1 MFWKFGGYANISPI
15 DAILDRPD
23 FTLEELLDESD
34 LLGDVKAHNNK
45 LLEYL
50 RQRDIVL
57 RLLEYVVAPKAEP
70 VPTPEVAVKTEDDQL
85 QAAQQAEQQTEQKA
99 EQQAADASA
108 LSSDEPADRGRL
120 RVFGRSRASSSA
132 TDTAVDEEDE
142 AEKKRTRYAFVSCE
156 ILASDNWSICDTIL
170 DPANRVELD
179 AFWQFLKRPAP
190 LDPLQASYFT
200 KVNESLF
207 DKKLEEMVAFLKT
220 ADNAIQDMLRHV
232 DCPMVMDLLLKIITL
247 DRPDAYQGI
256 VEWLY
261 TQDIMPTLLS
271 FLSPENSWATQTSAG
286 DFIKA
291 IITVSANATQ
301 HEQTCIG
308 PNELTRQLVSHPC
321 IDELI
326 GYMLKGGNAL
336 TVGVGIVI
344 EVIRKN
350 NSDYDPDVGTEANS
364 IPSSRDPIYLGTL
377 LRMFAQNVPNFMQLM
392 NNAPAQKSR
401 LNSTFGEKIEPL
413 GFDRFKTCE
422 LMAELLHCSNMGLL
436 NEVGS
441 EELIAARDAHRKRLR
456 SEGKLTGTRGEE
468 ASPGSAD
475 MLTMAM
481 SPADEG
487 RRLEVTNISAADDDG
502 FEEVTHAAGLG
513 EDDAAASSRDVELP
527 IRPAQQSQ
535 VQQASTA
542 TTPSFLEKDEDDFVE
557 EPLSSPRLVTHD
569 DKVAAVT
576 SSDDH
581 HFDDP
586 ELLVA
591 PLSPTKK
598 KSAAVAD
605 DDDEGTASKA
615 STASTAPTAPTA
627 PPKDDVEGSDD
638 FVTEATEPAL
648 GDEAKR
654 MVPDLEKGDDSDS
667 SIMFTP
673 TISSL
678 SESLDLDLN
687 REPRAP
693 SPTPEATPETTET
706 ADQIEKTENEDSD
719 KTETETPSE
728 QNEKT
733 AMADV
738 PANQETVT
746 NGDADT
752 EFGDTSIIVTLQP
765 SEADAEADA
774 TPAAPEAPVPDPV
787 VGDFLKMQFVDH
799 RVVPTILSFF
809 FSYPWN
815 NFLHNVVY
823 DVVQQVFNGP
833 LDRGFNP
840 HLAISLF
847 ESADITTQIVNGQL
861 VSEQSQAATRMRMGY
876 MGHLTL
882 IAEEVVKF
890 TERHPAELLSETV
903 VSKIM
908 SPDWT
913 NYIDG
918 TLTETRERDNATLG
932 GVRPEVA
939 MGNHAA
945 QAGLAAVGLGS
956 LGLSSGS
963 QQGTSNALAEAGLNG
978 SLDLHSSNLDLQG
991 SNDGHFSISAG
1002 ISSGF
1007 HSSSDEEDDDADDN
1021 DEDINNEVSSDCDF
1035 PSSISNFPVHD
1046 LYRRFGLATGGAGGR
1061 GRSSLFASRSME
1073 SVTIDELYNRAASNG
1088 DYDYYDDYQITM
1100 NDVDAKTPVEAVEDH
1115 GKDQNEDQD
1124 QEKDQE
1130 EDSCLP
1136 TDPVVPSGAHNDL
1149 FAELETM
1156 GPIELRALAGFIL
1169 DSFSDSAGDL
1179 AVPEESDNHHGP
1191 VNDDEYDRLVDGI
1204 AAAAPPT
1211 ADDFHQR
1218 AQNAAELFRAYTDP
1232 LNAGNSL
1239 LPPAIPPPPPPP
1251 PPLNVPPSR
1260 ARQLLAARLA
1270 MNKRN
1275 ASSSGA
1281 PENGGSGDSVDG
1293 DNDNDGDISLG
1304 VASRSL
1310 SSMLNATSGGERL
1323 RNPFA
1328 DDEDDDLDADED
1340 DDDEDDDDDDEDVGL
1355 NSGDA
1360 GRMGLGWN
1368 RGGWW
1373 RSMVSRSDKKG
1384 APGAAGG
1391 TSSHSGAAFSN
1402 EKFGDGRDSSGSSD
1416 DGGNSSD
1423 DNGGG
1428 HTRQDKTAATAVFA
1442 NDNNSGLDDDDEE
1455 FGDFAMPETS
1465 SAPAAAS
1472 SLSSSTTDT
1481 KGEADE
1487 GIADSNGNGNGTV
1500 LFKPLALHP
1509 GSQPLSLGGSSSNS
1523 TTGGPA
1529 GNTAGGSLWRLG
1541 LFSGNNDAAPSTT
1554 AVNSSSSNSN
1564 SNNKTTTP
1572 ADLEVLD
1579 EDGQRVARVTEATHR
1594 TSLEDP
1600 DEDEVV
1606 V

>member
-23 FTLEELLDESD
+23 FTLEELLDEGD

-45 LLEYL
+45 LLEFL
-50 RQRDIVL
+50 RQKDIVL
-57 RLLEYVVAPKAEP
+57 KLLAYVVAPKAEP
-70 VPTPEVAVKTEDDQL
+70 VAGPPTTEETERTDSAEGELPSEPPEEDI
-85 QAAQQAEQQTEQKA
+85 E
-99 EQQAADASA
+99 
-108 LSSDEPADRGRL
+108 RGRS
-120 RVFGRSRASSSA
+120 RIFGRSRASSSV
-132 TDTAVDEEDE
+132 TDGGLDEEDE
-142 AEKKRTRYAFVSCE
+142 AEKKRMRYAFVSCE
-156 ILASDNWSICDTIL
+156 ILASDNWSICDTLL
-170 DPANRVELD
+170 DPANRAELNK
-179 AFWQFLKRPAP
+179 FWEFLKRPSP

-207 DKKLEEMVAFLKT
+207 DKKVEDMVNFLKGVDG
-220 ADNAIQDMLRHV
+220 AVQDMLRHV

-247 DRPDAYQGI
+247 DRPEAYQGI

-261 TQDIMPTLLS
+261 TQDIMPTLLA

-441 EELIAARDAHRKRLR
+441 EELIAARDAQRKRLR
-456 SEGKLTGTRGEE
+456 EEGKLTGTRGEE
-468 ASPGSAD
+468 ANPSNTD
-475 MLTMAM
+475 LLTMSLAHT
-481 SPADEG
+481 SPTDEG
-487 RRLEVTNISAADDDG
+487 RRLEVTNVSAADEDG

-513 EDDAAASSRDVELP
+513 EDEPVRELELP
-527 IRPAQQSQ
+527 SRPAP
-535 VQQASTA
+535 ASGSSA
-542 TTPSFLEKDEDDFVE
+542 SPSFMDKDEDDFVE
-557 EPLSSPRLVTHD
+557 EPLSSPRLKTND
-569 DKVAAVT
+569 EKIA
-576 SSDDH
+576 SSDDQ

-591 PLSPTKK
+591 PLSPSKR
-598 KSAAVAD
+598 KSVPV
-605 DDDEGTASKA
+605 EG
-615 STASTAPTAPTA
+615 STSGSLVPV
-627 PPKDDVEGSDD
+627 PPKDDPAEGSDD

-678 SESLDLDLN
+678 SS
-687 REPRAP
+687 RRSP
-693 SPTPEATPETTET
+693 SPTTERTVAPTDEVMANTPETPS
-706 ADQIEKTENEDSD
+706 IKTEEN
-719 KTETETPSE
+719 TEGRAESGTPTTTPPTETPAIFAHE
-728 QNEKT
+728 IPTEPKQVQDEKED
-733 AMADV
+733 AKDA
-738 PANQETVT
+738 AS
-746 NGDADT
+746 NGDA
-752 EFGDTSIIVTLQP
+752 EMGFGDASIIVTQQP
-765 SEADAEADA
+765 SEAGAAAES
-774 TPAAPEAPVPDPV
+774 APGAPVSDPV

-833 LDRGFNP
+833 MDRGFNP

-945 QAGLAAVGLGS
+945 AAGLAAVGLSGLGSSLTS
-956 LGLSSGS
+956 LGLSNS
-963 QQGTSNALAEAGLNG
+963 QGTSNALAEAGLNG
-978 SLDLHSSNLDLQG
+978 SLDLNSDSMDLQG

-1021 DEDINNEVSSDCDF
+1021 DEDINNEVSISDSPLQAYRGVRLVQEGERRVLECEDCINEIRRGTKPFDEYCHHTLDGVTDGDANGEANADCD
-1035 PSSISNFPVHD
+1035 PDPNED
-1046 LYRRFGLATGGAGGR
+1046 L
-1061 GRSSLFASRSME
+1061 SME
-1073 SVTIDELYNRAASNG
+1073 DYTNDDNTPAPNAAEES
-1088 DYDYYDDYQITM
+1088 T
-1100 NDVDAKTPVEAVEDH
+1100 NDGCDH
-1115 GKDQNEDQD
+1115 GDGDQD
-1124 QEKDQE
+1124 HGYDHRDQADGDVNMEDKDE
-1130 EDSCLP
+1130 NGGE
-1136 TDPVVPSGAHNDL
+1136 TNEPSGAAL
-1149 FAELETM
+1149 QEL
-1156 GPIELRALAGFIL
+1156 
-1169 DSFSDSAGDL
+1169 FSDPAPIGLRFNGTGDIREP
-1179 AVPEESDNHHGP
+1179 ATGDAFCQSTRGRNDR
-1191 VNDDEYDRLVDGI
+1191 DDECENGVSGVETIDRTDYDNLPQ
-1204 AAAAPPT
+1204 AAYHSRG
-1211 ADDFHQR
+1211 DFQQR
-1218 AQNAAELFRAYTDP
+1218 AQNATD
-1232 LNAGNSL
+1232 LVL
-1239 LPPAIPPPPPPP
+1239 
-1251 PPLNVPPSR
+1251 
-1260 ARQLLAARLA
+1260 
-1270 MNKRN
+1270 
-1275 ASSSGA
+1275 
-1281 PENGGSGDSVDG
+1281 
-1293 DNDNDGDISLG
+1293 
-1304 VASRSL
+1304 
-1310 SSMLNATSGGERL
+1310 RL
-1323 RNPFA
+1323 RRTVAQRF
-1328 DDEDDDLDADED
+1328 
-1340 DDDEDDDDDDEDVGL
+1340 
-1355 NSGDA
+1355 
-1360 GRMGLGWN
+1360 R
-1368 RGGWW
+1368 RG
-1373 RSMVSRSDKKG
+1373 
-1384 APGAAGG
+1384 
-1391 TSSHSGAAFSN
+1391 
-1402 EKFGDGRDSSGSSD
+1402 
-1416 DGGNSSD
+1416 
-1423 DNGGG
+1423 
-1428 HTRQDKTAATAVFA
+1428 
-1442 NDNNSGLDDDDEE
+1442 
-1455 FGDFAMPETS
+1455 
-1465 SAPAAAS
+1465 
-1472 SLSSSTTDT
+1472 
-1481 KGEADE
+1481 
-1487 GIADSNGNGNGTV
+1487 
-1500 LFKPLALHP
+1500 
-1509 GSQPLSLGGSSSNS
+1509 
-1523 TTGGPA
+1523 
-1529 GNTAGGSLWRLG
+1529 
-1541 LFSGNNDAAPSTT
+1541 
-1554 AVNSSSSNSN
+1554 
-1564 SNNKTTTP
+1564 
-1572 ADLEVLD
+1572 
-1579 EDGQRVARVTEATHR
+1579 
-1594 TSLEDP
+1594 
-1600 DEDEVV
+1600 
-1606 V
+1606 

>member
-70 VPTPEVAVKTEDDQL
+70 AP
-85 QAAQQAEQQTEQKA
+85 KA
-99 EQQAADASA
+99 EVTEKEGEDKSVDASES
-108 LSSDEPADRGRL
+108 SSDEPAERGRP

-132 TDTAVDEEDE
+132 TDTAIDEEDE
-142 AEKKRTRYAFVSCE
+142 AEKKRARYAFVSCE
-156 ILASDNWSICDTIL
+156 ILASDNWSICDTLL
-170 DPANRVELD
+170 DPANRAELT

-207 DKKLEEMVAFLKT
+207 DKKLEEMVAFLKS

-456 SEGKLTGTRGEE
+456 AEGKLTGTRGEE
-468 ASPGSAD
+468 ASPGTAD
-475 MLTMAM
+475 MLTMTM

-487 RRLEVTNISAADDDG
+487 RRLEVTNVSAADDDG

-513 EDDAAASSRDVELP
+513 EDDASREVELP
-527 IRPAQQSQ
+527 IRPPQS
-535 VQQASTA
+535 
-542 TTPSFLEKDEDDFVE
+542 TPSFMEKDEDDFVE
-557 EPLSSPRLVTHD
+557 EPLSSPRLKTHD
-569 DKVAAVT
+569 DKVT

-598 KSAAVAD
+598 KSAPV
-605 DDDEGTASKA
+605 EGSAASA
-615 STASTAPTAPTA
+615 A
-627 PPKDDVEGSDD
+627 KDDVEGSDD

-667 SIMFTP
+667 SFMFTP

-678 SESLDLDLN
+678 SESLDLN
-687 REPRAP
+687 REARAP
-693 SPTPEATPETTET
+693 SPTPESTTPAANTPSEKPDEKTDEAAAPATEKPAETAADETTE
-706 ADQIEKTENEDSD
+706 QSEKTTLE
-719 KTETETPSE
+719 
-728 QNEKT
+728 
-733 AMADV
+733 A
-738 PANQETVT
+738 AN
-746 NGDADT
+746 NGEAET
-752 EFGDTSIIVTLQP
+752 EFGDASIIVTHQP
-765 SEADAEADA
+765 SEAETA
-774 TPAAPEAPVPDPV
+774 PVAPEVPVSDPV

-833 LDRGFNP
+833 MDRGFNP

-1021 DEDINNEVSSDCDF
+1021 DEDINNEVSDLSEF
-1035 PSSISNFPVHD
+1035 PSEFPVH
-1046 LYRRFGLATGGAGGR
+1046 LYRRFGLATSGQQ
-1061 GRSSLFASRSME
+1061 SFYASRSME
-1073 SVTIDELYNRAASNG
+1073 SITINELYNRAASNQ
-1088 DYDYYDDYQITM
+1088 DYDYYDDYEYAMQ
-1100 NDVDAKTPVEAVEDH
+1100 DVDTRTLVEGVDCGDDDDEN
-1115 GKDQNEDQD
+1115 NEDQD
-1124 QEKDQE
+1124 QQEVDNYHTDGSSPPIPAKDVLSTE
-1130 EDSCLP
+1130 HM
-1136 TDPVVPSGAHNDL
+1136 VPSGPHDDL

-1156 GPIELRALAGFIL
+1156 GPIELRALAGLIL
-1169 DSFSDSAGDL
+1169 DSFSDSAGNL
-1179 AVPEESDNHHGP
+1179 AVRDEVKS
-1191 VNDDEYDRLVDGI
+1191 NDSVEKMKKFRSLDDDYDRLADCV
-1204 AAAAPPT
+1204 AAPTT

-1232 LNAGNSL
+1232 LNASNSL

-1275 ASSSGA
+1275 AESAGTQ
-1281 PENGGSGDSVDG
+1281 ENGGSSGDADNDG
-1293 DNDNDGDISLG
+1293 DDGDISLG
-1304 VASRSL
+1304 VASKSL
-1310 SSMLNATSGGERL
+1310 SSMLDAGGSGSGSERL

-1328 DDEDDDLDADED
+1328 DDEDDDVDADED
-1340 DDDEDDDDDDEDVGL
+1340 DDDDDDDDEDVGL

-1384 APGAAGG
+1384 GVAGVGASTGGGAG
-1391 TSSHSGAAFSN
+1391 SSAFSN
-1402 EKFGDGRDSSGSSD
+1402 EKFGDGRDSSSD
-1416 DGGNSSD
+1416 GNSSD
-1423 DNGGG
+1423 DNDDLGAG
-1428 HTRQDKTAATAVFA
+1428 RQG
-1442 NDNNSGLDDDDEE
+1442 DNAPAQESSLDDDDEE

-1465 SAPAAAS
+1465 SVPAV
-1472 SLSSSTTDT
+1472 SSSATET
-1481 KGEADE
+1481 KE
-1487 GIADSNGNGNGTV
+1487 GDKAEDHETI

-1509 GSQPLSLGGSSSNS
+1509 GSQSSLSSSSGANN
-1523 TTGGPA
+1523 TTGGP
-1529 GNTAGGSLWRLG
+1529 AGGSLWRLG
-1541 LFSGNNDAAPSTT
+1541 LFSGNNNEASSSTT
-1554 AVNSSSSNSN
+1554 EGNNS
-1564 SNNKTTTP
+1564 NKTTHDTN
-1572 ADLEVLD
+1572 DLEVID

-1594 TSLEDP
+1594 KSIEDP